1 MTRKFTRKSPKGQR
15 AVDAIILIGAV
26 SFLPAVV
33 SGRSSAQAQ
42 NFFGQFGGFG
52 YRPQQP
58 MTPFG
63 YQPQQPMTP
72 FGYRPQSSTMPPPYA
87 SEGQTS
93 FHEGEVVV
101 HRRRVHSYSGGSRV
115 HSNSGD
121 SQAYCVRTC
130 DGRYFPITSSGNQSR
145 ADSCSSFC
153 PAAETKVVYGSDIKD
168 AVTEGGKL
176 YSDLPNAY
184 RYRDELVKGCTC
196 NGKVPTGLAQI
207 KIEDDPTLRK
217 GDIIAGNNGLMIAN
231 RGADRRGAS
240 LNLSPAPQSIRS
252 HYRRVPVVAA
262 Q

>member
-63 YQPQQPMTP
+63 YQPQ
-72 FGYRPQSSTMPPPYA
+72 SSTMPPPYA

-115 HSNSGD
+115 HSN
-121 SQAYCVRTC
+121 
-130 DGRYFPITSSGNQSR
+130 
-145 ADSCSSFC
+145 
-153 PAAETKVVYGSDIKD
+153 
-168 AVTEGGKL
+168 
-176 YSDLPNAY
+176 
-184 RYRDELVKGCTC
+184 
-196 NGKVPTGLAQI
+196 
-207 KIEDDPTLRK
+207 
-217 GDIIAGNNGLMIAN
+217 
-231 RGADRRGAS
+231 
-240 LNLSPAPQSIRS
+240 
-252 HYRRVPVVAA
+252 
-262 Q
+262 

>member
-33 SGRSSAQAQ
+33 SGSSSAQAQ

-93 FHEGEVVV
+93 FHEGEVLV

-153 PAAETKVVYGSDIKD
+153 PAAETKVVYGSDIKN
-168 AVTEGGKL
+168 AITEGGKP

-184 RYRDELVKGCTC
+184 RYRDELVKDAPATAR
-196 NGKVPTGLAQI
+196 PRPDLRRSRSRTIRHFARATSSQATTG
-207 KIEDDPTLRK
+207 
-217 GDIIAGNNGLMIAN
+217 
-231 RGADRRGAS
+231 
-240 LNLSPAPQSIRS
+240 
-252 HYRRVPVVAA
+252 
-262 Q
+262 

>member
-1 MTRKFTRKSPKGQR
+1 MTQKFTRKSPKRQR

-63 YQPQQPMTP
+63 Y
-72 FGYRPQSSTMPPPYA
+72 RPQSSMMPPPYA

-121 SQAYCVRTC
+121 SRAYCVRTC

-153 PAAETKVVYGSDIKD
+153 PAAETKMVYGSDIKD
-168 AVTEGGKL
+168 AVTEGGKP

-184 RYRDELVKGCTC
+184 RYRDELVKDAPATAR
-196 NGKVPTGLAQI
+196 PRPDLRRSRSRTIRRFARATSSQATTG
-207 KIEDDPTLRK
+207 
-217 GDIIAGNNGLMIAN
+217 
-231 RGADRRGAS
+231 
-240 LNLSPAPQSIRS
+240 
-252 HYRRVPVVAA
+252 
-262 Q
+262 